1 MVGTR
6 LLPEGICRWFLND
19 MDFDQW
25 KKGQRP

>member
-6 LLPEGICRWFLND
+6 LLPEGICRWFQND